1 MVAEHENDIIML
13 ESLLAPT
20 FLDEVEEFGIIGMEP
35 NTGFQSLPIG
45 SPNEAVLLVK
55 KTELVI

>member
-13 ESLLAPT
+13 ESLFAST

-35 NTGFQSLPIG
+35 NTNFQSLPIG
-45 SPNEAVLLVK
+45 SPQRSRFVSEQN
-55 KTELVI
+55 